1 MNEVSRKQSKELIKK
16 EERKTKVEKMQKL
29 FSQSMDFSSSNIGEL
44 VDLLAKKGLTV
55 KEEKRKDELHL
66 EIAKAN
72 ALKNGLWAAN
82 LSHAKYH
89 EFLSTTR
96 SVLVKEYDCK
106 TPIELMLADRIVA
119 NYWRSMRLDTTLNH
133 LIEKDDGGYTFN
145 DSKMNVI
152 RELSK
157 GVESASR
164 QLNTSIL
171 LLKELKQPSLNIKVK
186 NAIIGQ
192 NQQFNM
198 NKQND
203 QQDEIIEPK

>member
-1 MNEVSRKQSKELIKK
+1 MNKISPKPSKELIKK
-16 EERKTKVEKMQKL
+16 EERETKIEKMQKV
-29 FSQSMDFSSSNIGEL
+29 FTQSSDFSSSNIGEL
-44 VDLLAKKGLTV
+44 LDLFEKKKLTN
-55 KEEKRKDELHL
+55 KEKERRDELQL
-66 EIAKAN
+66 EVSKAN

-82 LSHAKYH
+82 LSYEKYYK
-89 EFLSTTR
+89 FLSTTR

-119 NYWRSMRLDTTLNH
+119 NYWRSMRLDMTLSR
-133 LIEKDDGGYTFN
+133 LIEKEDGGYTFD

-157 GVESASR
+157 GLESASR

-171 LLKELKQPSLNIKVK
+171 LLKELKQPTLNVKVK

-192 NQQFNM
+192 NQQFNL
-198 NKQND
+198 NKQGQ
-203 QQDEIIEPK
+203 QQDEINEPK